1 MGLCSIMYLLSL
13 PLPLSLSLSLSSLSL
28 SARLSGT
35 EEDDEEYEELEA
47 VLHSQK
53 KVSMIIIIKSR

>member
-1 MGLCSIMYLLSL
+1 MELCSIMYLLSL
-13 PLPLSLSLSLSSLSL
+13 PLPLSLSLSLSLSL
-28 SARLSGT
+28 LARLSGT

-53 KVSMIIIIKSR
+53 KVNIIKSR